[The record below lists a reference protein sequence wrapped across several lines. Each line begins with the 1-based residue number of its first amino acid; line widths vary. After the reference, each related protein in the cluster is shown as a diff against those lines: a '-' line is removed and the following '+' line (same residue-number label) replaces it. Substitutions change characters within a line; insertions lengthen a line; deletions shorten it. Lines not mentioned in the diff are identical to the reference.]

1 MRRSTLLLWSSIALC
16 SASLAP
22 IWYAADVSAAG
33 TPKSEPTAAA
43 ASAPNLHTVPE
54 DGAEDDFPASSR
66 LVRDIIAARPNEDLV
81 ICVAGCRPGTDRVIF
96 AQPAD
101 PMARRTNIAAQPDA
115 AAAAS
120 KPVTGNKDEAPT
132 PAPAEA
138 TTSQSSEPAAD
149 SAAEA
154 KPAEQETHM
163 EPTAAEPEPSQDN
176 TGESDTEM
184 RSDESSDNPDQSRE
198 HHHEAEPDPPSGEP
212 SE

>member
-22 IWYAADVSAAG
+22 IWYAADAIAAG

-54 DGAEDDFPASSR
+54 DGTEDDFPASSR

-154 KPAEQETHM
+154 KPVESETHM

-176 TGESDTEM
+176 AEESDTET
-184 RSDESSDNPDQSRE
+184 RSDESPDQSRE
-198 HHHEAEPDPPSGEP
+198 HHHEAEPDQPSGEP

>member
-22 IWYAADVSAAG
+22 IWYAAGAIAAG
-33 TPKSEPTAAA
+33 TPKSEPKAAA
-43 ASAPNLHTVPE
+43 ASAPDLHTVPE

-66 LVRDIIAARPNEDLV
+66 LVRDLISARPNEDLV
-81 ICVAGCRPGTDRVIF
+81 ICVAGCRPGADRVIF

-101 PMARRTNIAAQPDA
+101 PMARRTNVAAQPHA
-115 AAAAS
+115 APAAS
-120 KPVTGNKDEAPT
+120 EPVADNNDNAPT

-154 KPAEQETHM
+154 KPVEQETHM
-163 EPTAAEPEPSQDN
+163 EPTAAEPEPSQHNAD
-176 TGESDTEM
+176 ESDTET
-184 RSDESSDNPDQSRE
+184 RSDESSGNPDQSRE
-198 HHHEAEPDPPSGEP
+198 HHYEAEPDPPSGEP